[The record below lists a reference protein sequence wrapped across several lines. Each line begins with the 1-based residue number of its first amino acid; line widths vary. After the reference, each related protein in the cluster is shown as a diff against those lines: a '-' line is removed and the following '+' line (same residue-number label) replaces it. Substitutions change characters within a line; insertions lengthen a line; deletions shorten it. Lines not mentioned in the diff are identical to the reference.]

1 MKTHPGFGPFAQGS
15 ESNFALTPL
24 SYEICQTLFTVT
36 SGCCFTQTRGSPPRT
51 PHGSGIILAPPV
63 SAARR
68 LYESISLSFPGHFV
82 RSHVR
87 NRQRLRRYRLPLST
101 RTSVAEAFLS
111 LLSPSLTLLT
121 GHVFARYRAHGDEET
136 PATAKRVI
144 FESIK
149 QALESE
155 LA

>member
-1 MKTHPGFGPFAQGS
+1 M
-15 ESNFALTPL
+15 
-24 SYEICQTLFTVT
+24 
-36 SGCCFTQTRGSPPRT
+36 
-51 PHGSGIILAPPV
+51 
-63 SAARR
+63 
-68 LYESISLSFPGHFV
+68 
-82 RSHVR
+82 R